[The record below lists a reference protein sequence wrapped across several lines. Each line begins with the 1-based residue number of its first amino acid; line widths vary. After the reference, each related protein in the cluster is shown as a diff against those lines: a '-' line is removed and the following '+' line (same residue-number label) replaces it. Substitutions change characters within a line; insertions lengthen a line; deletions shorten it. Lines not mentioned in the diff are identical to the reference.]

1 MKIELKE
8 ISVRNLVED
17 YEDKGE
23 EGVYGYSGN
32 LNIRPAYQREF
43 VYKDKQ
49 RDEVINTVRKD
60 FPLNVLYWVKN
71 EDDTYEVLDGQQRAI
86 SIAEYVTGVF
96 SLDCQYFHNL
106 TKEEQNQILDY
117 KLMVYFC
124 EGSDDEKLEWFK
136 TINIAGEKL
145 TEQELRNAIYTGKW
159 LQEAKRHFSKTGC
172 QAYNLASDYL
182 SGSPIRQDYLETVLK
197 WINEGATAKT
207 DEDIKD
213 YMSKHQHDYDCNE
226 LWTYF
231 QKVIN
236 WVKLV
241 FPEYRKEMKGIDWG
255 FLYNKYKDE
264 NYNSQIL
271 SEEVKKLMMDDEIT
285 KKNGIYPYLLS
296 HKKEK
301 KHLNIRQFTPQ
312 ISRAAFERQN
322 GVCPSCRDTFE
333 IDKME
338 ADHITPWH
346 EGGKTNAE
354 NCQMLCK
361 ECNRRK
367 GGK

>member
-8 ISVRNLVED
+8 IAIRDLVEG

-49 RDEVINTVRKD
+49 RDEVINTITKD
-60 FPLNVLYWVKN
+60 FPLNIIYWVKN
-71 EDDTYEVLDGQQRAI
+71 EDDTYEVLDGQQRTI
-86 SIAEYVTGVF
+86 SIASYVQGAF
-96 SLDCQYFHNL
+96 SLNYQYFHNL
-106 TKEEQNQILDY
+106 TEEDQNQILDY

-124 EGSDDEKLEWFK
+124 EGGDNEKLDWFQ

-145 TEQELRNAIYTGKW
+145 TDQELRNAIYTGKW
-159 LQEAKRHFSKTGC
+159 LKEAKRHFSKSGC
-172 QAYNLASDYL
+172 PAYQIGSDYL

-197 WINEGATAKT
+197 WINDG
-207 DEDIKD
+207 DIKD
-213 YMSKHQHDYDCNE
+213 YMSKHQHDNDCNE

-236 WVKLV
+236 WVKIT
-241 FPEYRKEMKGIDWG
+241 FPDYKKEMKGIDWG
-255 FLYNKYKDE
+255 HLYDKYKDE
-264 NYNSQIL
+264 NYNSKMLENEIK
-271 SEEVKKLMMDDEIT
+271 ELMLDDEVT
-285 KKNGIYPYLLS
+285 KKKGIYPYLLS
-296 HKKEK
+296 HKKEA
-301 KHLNIRQFTPQ
+301 KHLNIRQFTPK
-312 ISRAAFERQN
+312 ISREAFERQN
-322 GVCPSCRDTFE
+322 GVCPSCKETFE

-346 EGGKTNAE
+346 EGGKTKSE